1 MNFKFDDKDYDS
13 DKLSEQGKIYL
24 DKLQNIFVRKNQ
36 LANEYSDIQ
45 VLEKHYTDLLK
56 AELPEEDKQEE
67 KLENKSENN

>member
-1 MNFKFDDKDYDS
+1 MNFKFDDKDYES

-24 DKLQNIFVRKNQ
+24 GKLQNILVRKNQ

-56 AELPEEDKQEE
+56 AELSKEIKQENKEE
-67 KLENKSENN
+67 KKD

>member
-24 DKLQNIFVRKNQ
+24 DKLQNILVRKNQ

-67 KLENKSENN
+67 KKKTK